1 MLTAI
6 KPKKENDSPLSA
18 GAGGDVR
25 IYGFC
30 TIGYSTCIQF
40 L

>member
-6 KPKKENDSPLSA
+6 KPKKRTILSA

-25 IYGFC
+25 IYCFC